1 MKALRFYIVVSVT
14 GAVIMA
20 LEILSS
26 RILAPEFGNSVFV
39 WGSIISVFLAALSVG
54 YYLGGR
60 LADRNPAMAALAR
73 LISIAAL
80 FQAGLIVVG
89 GPVTSAIGSLT
100 HGSPAG
106 TLLATT
112 VLFGPPSILLATVS
126 PFVVRL
132 AARDL
137 SEVGNTAGRLY
148 AVSTAGSLVGTL
160 VCTFVLIPRL
170 EVHQI
175 LSLLLLATALVAILG
190 LVESLAQQR
199 TYALASGLLAIFA
212 VWSMTS
218 TRELPSGV
226 VHFEVSPYQ
235 TLRVSEISGHRF
247 LFGDRTL
254 YSSMRL
260 EDQMPALAYQR
271 YAAGSL
277 LLNPEIESLLSI
289 GMGSGGIGSYL
300 RSALPDLEIDY
311 VEIDPAVVRI
321 ARQFFFFQDNP
332 RTRVHVDDAR
342 QFLRRSEK
350 RWDYIHSDAYIGL
363 SIPFHLTTV
372 EFLDEVKRHLTPG
385 GVLGVNIATGIEAP
399 FPQAILHT
407 LVSRFEMVFAFAVRG
422 STNVY
427 ILATDSAVTLPKAEM
442 IRLGGQLDPSFDL
455 APTLS
460 AIAASRLDITLDP
473 SQAVILSDRFAPA
486 NHLVAIGSKTLNL
499 PAPTD

>member
-1 MKALRFYIVVSVT
+1 MTALRFYVVVSVT

-60 LADRNPAMAALAR
+60 LADRNPDIAALAR
-73 LISIAAL
+73 LISLAAL
-80 FQAGLIVVG
+80 FQAGLIVFG
-89 GPVTSAIGSLT
+89 GQVTGAIGAWT

-106 TLLATT
+106 TLIAAT

-132 AARDL
+132 AAQDL

-160 VCTFVLIPRL
+160 VCTFVLIPHL

-175 LSLLLLATALVAILG
+175 LSLLLLATALAAILG
-190 LVESLAQQR
+190 LVEVSGRQR
-199 TYALASGLLAIFA
+199 LHIGVAGLLALFA

-218 TRELPSGV
+218 TRELPSGML
-226 VHFEVSPYQ
+226 HFEVSPYQ
-235 TLRVSEISGHRF
+235 TLRVSEASGHRF
-247 LFGDRTL
+247 LYGDRTL

-277 LLNPEIESLLSI
+277 LLNPEIKSLLSI
-289 GMGSGGIGSYL
+289 GMGSGGVGSYL
-300 RSALPDLEIDY
+300 RTALPDLDIDF
-311 VEIDPAVVRI
+311 VEIDPAVVRV
-321 ARQFFFFQDNP
+321 ARQFFFFQDDP
-332 RTRVHVDDAR
+332 RTRAHVDDAR

-350 RWDYIHSDAYIGL
+350 RWDYIHTDAYIGL

-372 EFLDEVKRHLTPG
+372 EFFDEVKRHLTPDG
-385 GVLGVNIATGIEAP
+385 IVGINVATTLDAP

-407 LVSRFEMVFAFAVRG
+407 LANRFSTVFAFAVR
-422 STNVY
+422 SSSNVY
-427 ILATDSAVTLPKAEM
+427 IMATDSSVTMPKEEM
-442 IRLGGQLDPSFDL
+442 IRVGGELDQRFDL
-455 APTLS
+455 EPSLAL
-460 AIAASRLDITLDP
+460 IAASRLDIALDP

-486 NHLVAIGSKTLNL
+486 NHLVAIGSKTLDL
-499 PAPTD
+499 Q

>member
-1 MKALRFYIVVSVT
+1 
-14 GAVIMA
+14 MA

-60 LADRNPAMAALAR
+60 LADRNPDIAALAR
-73 LISIAAL
+73 LISLAAL
-80 FQAGLIVVG
+80 FQAGLIVFG
-89 GPVTSAIGSLT
+89 GQVTGAIGAWT

-106 TLLATT
+106 TLIAAT

-132 AARDL
+132 AAQDL

-160 VCTFVLIPRL
+160 VCTFVLIPHL

-175 LSLLLLATALVAILG
+175 LSLLLLATALAAILG
-190 LVESLAQQR
+190 LVEVSGRQR
-199 TYALASGLLAIFA
+199 LHIGVAGLLALFA

-218 TRELPSGV
+218 TRELPSGML
-226 VHFEVSPYQ
+226 HFEVSPYQ
-235 TLRVSEISGHRF
+235 TLRVSEASGHRF
-247 LFGDRTL
+247 LYGDRTL

-277 LLNPEIESLLSI
+277 LLNPEIKSLLSI
-289 GMGSGGIGSYL
+289 GMGSGGVGSYL
-300 RSALPDLEIDY
+300 RTALPDLDIDF
-311 VEIDPAVVRI
+311 VEIDPAVVRV
-321 ARQFFFFQDNP
+321 ARQFFFFQDDP
-332 RTRVHVDDAR
+332 RTRAHVDDAR

-350 RWDYIHSDAYIGL
+350 RWDYIHTDAYIGL

-372 EFLDEVKRHLTPG
+372 EFFDEVKRHLTPDG
-385 GVLGVNIATGIEAP
+385 IVGINVATTLDAP

-407 LVSRFEMVFAFAVRG
+407 LANRFSTVFAFAVR
-422 STNVY
+422 SSSNVY
-427 ILATDSAVTLPKAEM
+427 IMATDSSVTMPKEEM
-442 IRLGGQLDPSFDL
+442 IRVGGELDQRFDL
-455 APTLS
+455 EPSLAL
-460 AIAASRLDITLDP
+460 IAASRLDIALDP

-486 NHLVAIGSKTLNL
+486 NHLVAIGSKTLDL
-499 PAPTD
+499 Q

>member
-1 MKALRFYIVVSVT
+1 MTALRFYVVVSVT

-60 LADRNPAMAALAR
+60 LADRNPDIAALAR
-73 LISIAAL
+73 LISLAAL
-80 FQAGLIVVG
+80 FQAGLIVFG
-89 GPVTSAIGSLT
+89 GQVTSAIGAWT

-106 TLLATT
+106 TLIAAT

-160 VCTFVLIPRL
+160 ICTFVLIPHL

-175 LSLLLLATALVAILG
+175 LSLLLLATALAAILG
-190 LVESLAQQR
+190 LVDVSGRQR
-199 TYALASGLLAIFA
+199 FHIGVAGLLAFFA

-218 TRELPSGV
+218 TRELPSGML
-226 VHFEVSPYQ
+226 HFEVSPYQ
-235 TLRVSEISGHRF
+235 TLRVSEASGHRF
-247 LFGDRTL
+247 LYGDRTL

-277 LLNPEIESLLSI
+277 LLNPEIKSLLSI
-289 GMGSGGIGSYL
+289 GMGSGGVGSYL
-300 RSALPDLEIDY
+300 RTALPDLDIDF
-311 VEIDPAVVRI
+311 VEIDPAVVRV
-321 ARQFFFFQDNP
+321 ARQFFFFQDDP
-332 RTRVHVDDAR
+332 RTRAHVDDAR
-342 QFLRRSEK
+342 QFLRRSQK
-350 RWDYIHSDAYIGL
+350 RWDYIHTDAYIGL

-372 EFLDEVKRHLTPG
+372 EFFDEVKRHLTPDG
-385 GVLGVNIATGIEAP
+385 IVGINVATTLDAP

-407 LVSRFEMVFAFAVRG
+407 LVNRFSTVFAFAVR
-422 STNVY
+422 SSSNVY
-427 ILATDSAVTLPKAEM
+427 IMATDSGVTMPKEEM
-442 IRLGGQLDPSFDL
+442 IRVGGELDQRFDL
-455 APTLS
+455 EPSLAL
-460 AIAASRLDITLDP
+460 IAASRLDIALDP

-499 PAPTD
+499 PAPSD

>member
-1 MKALRFYIVVSVT
+1 LTALRFYVVVSVT

-60 LADRNPAMAALAR
+60 LADRNPDIAALAR
-73 LISIAAL
+73 LISLAAL
-80 FQAGLIVVG
+80 FQAGLIVFG
-89 GPVTSAIGSLT
+89 GQVTGAIGAWT

-106 TLLATT
+106 TLIAAT

-132 AARDL
+132 AAQDL

-160 VCTFVLIPRL
+160 VCTFVLIPHL

-175 LSLLLLATALVAILG
+175 LSLLLLATALAAILG
-190 LVESLAQQR
+190 LVEVSGRQR
-199 TYALASGLLAIFA
+199 LHIGVAGLLALFA

-218 TRELPSGV
+218 TRELPSGML
-226 VHFEVSPYQ
+226 HFEVSPYQ
-235 TLRVSEISGHRF
+235 TLRVSEASGHRF
-247 LFGDRTL
+247 LYGDRTL

-277 LLNPEIESLLSI
+277 LLNPEIKSLLSI
-289 GMGSGGIGSYL
+289 GMGSGGVGSYL
-300 RSALPDLEIDY
+300 RTALPDLDIDF
-311 VEIDPAVVRI
+311 VEIDPAVVRV
-321 ARQFFFFQDNP
+321 ARQFFFFQDDP
-332 RTRVHVDDAR
+332 RTRAHVDDAR

-350 RWDYIHSDAYIGL
+350 RWDYIHTDAYIGL

-372 EFLDEVKRHLTPG
+372 EFFDEVKRHLTPDG
-385 GVLGVNIATGIEAP
+385 IVGINVATTLDAP

-407 LVSRFEMVFAFAVRG
+407 LANRFSTVFAFAVR
-422 STNVY
+422 SSSNVY
-427 ILATDSAVTLPKAEM
+427 IMATDSSVTMPKEEM
-442 IRLGGQLDPSFDL
+442 IRVGGELDQRFDL
-455 APTLS
+455 EPSLAL
-460 AIAASRLDITLDP
+460 IAASRLDIALDP

-486 NHLVAIGSKTLNL
+486 NHLVAIGSKTLDL
-499 PAPTD
+499 Q